1 MMMADGAEHR
11 IQMPDAAAT
20 SKAAAAPEKWL
31 NYFVR
36 LLAVI
41 ESVGNAFGTLAFT
54 WATVVLLG
62 GYPTVL
68 GSHDD
73 FWFAT
78 AIVFLEAVRMFSSR
92 NNRSDYQL
100 FFRTRGAFR
109 FLGGKGLIVL
119 ICFWDV
125 MATLTMTVANWKLR
139 LGILVAI
146 TVMLIL
152 AAGQFLCPRGAQ
164 RPRTCNWPYRAI
176 SLWSPVVAILL
187 LAFPILRYYNRH
199 MHKIIFRN
207 SFTVWIPYI
216 LLSVTVLLLTIS
228 RLQFPIIA
236 NLVHGALGS
245 KHVFWRQFI
254 LNSCMFLALVI
265 LVVMSDPGLRSAM
278 IFIDVCA
285 VLILSFGNLHI
296 PAALVRVV
304 LALIRLIPHNYFGDG
319 NMTNL
324 GPSLSIF
331 YGMVL
336 GQGILYI
343 VDGILEVF
351 SFIPRRSLIRNGGFA
366 GQWGV
371 ESVNLYYVYAF
382 DKYMEG
388 GLFASK
394 RISLS
399 NFAIDS
405 LNSDLSKN
413 QLYGVRMMHTFLQ
426 SDLTRARLLE
436 KLTTSTQTMARLI
449 SMLDWSSRHH
459 CTTIRLYAA
468 KVTAELAKNLR
479 VVTVPGTLQLVSMLL
494 DADGKPKR
502 GHPLLDADD
511 DHFVDILDRQD
522 KKHDIAGDQEP
533 IEDTDNLLE
542 TPTRSMHINDQRCIP
557 RIWQRILAYWSIPK
571 EQPLTDDDFLP
582 ALGMSIIYSLAGC
595 DQNNCVEIDKVTYL
609 IPKIIGFTSYR
620 SAMVNSEAQQK
631 VLLKSSLK
639 VLQRLTSIEGE
650 IGITLRY
657 KISKH
662 PFLLRNL
669 AEILGDSS
677 SSNQELRRI
686 VAGILRNLAIDRDMR
701 QEIGRMQILI
711 TTLMKAFL
719 DFKGL
724 YSSDVDCLLPKVA
737 GQALVMLSSENSH
750 NCFVMLKE
758 PDFIHK
764 LKNMILI
771 HDDKYTYVAASL
783 LRNMC
788 LHAQHE
794 LTESDL
800 KELSHT
806 LREVLE
812 RTMDAEGAELEILI
826 GLSSQICKL
835 IPEEFSQELEHG
847 QIKRRFIK
855 RLVDTLNANMNPTS
869 QCPGIRRVV
878 LEQSIYMMEYNSRC
892 ANCFN
897 EYQMMDALSFVE
909 LTPSRAENYMVFL
922 GDAGFMECNTPLSA
936 LVDRAKEL
944 MGRQWLQGINSAN

>member
-1 MMMADGAEHR
+1 MMAAGGHAAAEHR
-11 IQMPDAAAT
+11 IQIPAAPA
-20 SKAAAAPEKWL
+20 SQSGPADHKAVAAAPEKWL
-31 NYFVR
+31 NYFLR

-68 GSHDD
+68 KHD
-73 FWFAT
+73 FGIAT
-78 AIVFLEAVRMFSSR
+78 AIIFLEATRMFTR
-92 NNRSDYQL
+92 NNRLDYQL

-109 FLGGKGLIVL
+109 PLGWNGLMFLCAGVL
-119 ICFWDV
+119 G
-125 MATLTMTVANWKLR
+125 LR
-139 LGILVAI
+139 LRINSRLRRQ
-146 TVMLIL
+146 M
-152 AAGQFLCPRGAQ
+152 
-164 RPRTCNWPYRAI
+164 
-176 SLWSPVVAILL
+176 SLWSPMVAILL
-187 LAFPILRYYNRH
+187 LASCICRSSVLA
-199 MHKIIFRN
+199 I
-207 SFTVWIPYI
+207 WIVYGV
-216 LLSVTVLLLTIS
+216 LHVVVLLVTIS
-228 RLQFPIIA
+228 RLQFPIII
-236 NLVHGALGS
+236 NRVHGALGR
-245 KHVFWRQFI
+245 KYVFWRPFI
-254 LNSCMFLALVI
+254 LYSCMLAAIVLPMFMIDKLYRYAIIVHDISALVI
-265 LVVMSDPGLRSAM
+265 V
-278 IFIDVCA
+278 
-285 VLILSFGNLHI
+285 SFGNLQI

-304 LALIRLIPHNYFGDG
+304 LATLGFDQEDYDGHGDT
-319 NMTNL
+319 TNL
-324 GPSLSIF
+324 PQSLTIF

-336 GQGILYI
+336 GQGLLYI
-343 VDGILEVF
+343 IAAILEVF
-351 SFIPRRSLIRNGGFA
+351 SFIPRIHLVRRGGFT
-366 GQWGV
+366 GRWGA
-371 ESVNLYYVYAF
+371 ESVDMYYAYAY

-388 GLFASK
+388 GLFAPK

-399 NFAIDS
+399 NFAMDS

-413 QLYGVRMMHTFLQ
+413 QLYGVQMMHIFLQ
-426 SDLTRARLLE
+426 SGLTRARLLE

-459 CTTIRLYAA
+459 RATIRLYAA

-479 VVTVPGTLQLVSMLL
+479 VETVPGTLQLVSTLL

-511 DHFVDILDRQD
+511 DQDHFVDIADRQD
-522 KKHDIAGDQEP
+522 KRHDIAGNQGQRREP
-533 IEDTDNLLE
+533 IGDTNNLLE
-542 TPTRSMHINDQRCIP
+542 TPTRSTHINDQRYIP
-557 RIWQRILAYWSIPK
+557 RIWQRILEYWSIPK
-571 EQPLTDDDFLP
+571 EQPLTDDDLLP

-595 DQNNCVEIDKVTYL
+595 DQNNCVEIDRVTDL
-609 IPKIIGFTSYR
+609 IPNIIGFTSFR
-620 SAMVNSEAQQK
+620 SAMVNSKAQQK

-669 AEILGDSS
+669 AEILRDSS
-677 SSNQELRRI
+677 SNKQELRKL
-686 VAGILRNLAIDRDMR
+686 VVGILRNLAIDRHTR
-701 QEIGRMQILI
+701 QEMGQMQMLI
-711 TTLMKAFL
+711 TTLIKAFL

-724 YSSDVDCLLPKVA
+724 FSSDVDCLLPKVA

-771 HDDKYTYVAASL
+771 HGDKYIYVAASL

-788 LHAQHE
+788 LYAQLE
-794 LTESDL
+794 LTESDQ

-812 RTMDAEGAELEILI
+812 RIMDTEGAELEILI

-847 QIKRRFIK
+847 QIKWRFIK
-855 RLVDTLNANMNPTS
+855 RLVDTLNANMNPS
-869 QCPGIRRVV
+869 SHCPGIRRVV
-878 LEQSIYMMEYNSRC
+878 LEQSIHMMEYNSRY

-936 LVDRAKEL
+936 LVDKAKEL